1 MVGRWWRGATED
13 SHSFI
18 HSFLQ
23 KYAFLIRARLW
34 WVLGIMIFNADMGAG
49 EKVVRE
55 GISEDIDSY
64 IGYDNDSRNATALK
78 SLNLY
83 IDLTYIV
90 CGGVSILTSA
100 YAICTYTVC
109 IYYKHV
115 FWGRIIGVLEGK
127 LSWAHGSCFL
137 CVLLRRLLC
146 VCCKTSTGITV
157 ESSVLGGGALIAS
170 MGIFSLYAFYL
181 SF

>member
-90 CGGVSILTSA
+90 CVVVCPFLPLHMQFAHTQYVFITSMS
-100 YAICTYTVC
+100 
-109 IYYKHV
+109 
-115 FWGRIIGVLEGK
+115 F
-127 LSWAHGSCFL
+127 
-137 CVLLRRLLC
+137 
-146 VCCKTSTGITV
+146 
-157 ESSVLGGGALIAS
+157 GGGS
-170 MGIFSLYAFYL
+170 
-181 SF
+181 